1 MGICLW
7 VVSVKE
13 YLSVGISVSVLRP
26 KGVLQEMFNVLVDSI
41 KTSTE
46 VQKQVAQSNYELVK
60 NCNQMITSAT
70 NMLNVVVNKL
80 DAVGAYGSKKA
91 AGAAG
96 AAGASGSKKAAD
108 AQRGKRKV
116 IVMLDGEEKEVCV
129 CLNKLL
135 CLFIIKIYQQ

>member
-1 MGICLW
+1 
-7 VVSVKE
+7 
-13 YLSVGISVSVLRP
+13 
-26 KGVLQEMFNVLVDSI
+26 MFNVLVDSI

-80 DAVGAYGSKKA
+80 DAVCASGSKKA
-91 AGAAG
+91 AGAAVG
-96 AAGASGSKKAAD
+96 AAGASGSKKAAG

-116 IVMLDGEEKEVCV
+116 IVILDGEEKEVLHSYIC
-129 CLNKLL
+129 
-135 CLFIIKIYQQ
+135 IYE

>member
-1 MGICLW
+1 
-7 VVSVKE
+7 
-13 YLSVGISVSVLRP
+13 
-26 KGVLQEMFNVLVDSI
+26 MFNVLVDSI

-80 DAVGAYGSKKA
+80 DAVGASGSKKA
-91 AGAAG
+91 AGAAVG
-96 AAGASGSKKAAD
+96 AAGASGSKKAAG

-116 IVMLDGEEKEVCV
+116 IVILDGEEKEVLHSYIC
-129 CLNKLL
+129 
-135 CLFIIKIYQQ
+135 IYE

>member
-1 MGICLW
+1 
-7 VVSVKE
+7 
-13 YLSVGISVSVLRP
+13 
-26 KGVLQEMFNVLVDSI
+26 MFNVLVDSI

-46 VQKQVAQSNYELVK
+46 VQKQVAQSNCELVK

-80 DAVGAYGSKKA
+80 DAIGASGSKNA

-96 AAGASGSKKAAD
+96 AAGASGSKKAAG

-116 IVMLDGEEKEVCV
+116 IVILDGEEKEVLHSYIC
-129 CLNKLL
+129 
-135 CLFIIKIYQQ
+135 IYE